1 MDNIFNYMG
10 QERDARRLLID
21 EKLETVE
28 NVAVMTADEVSE
40 KIQEHY
46 EVISKRGEEI
56 LLIKK
61 GEDMATFKSI
71 AKFLMR

>member
-1 MDNIFNYMG
+1 MDNIFSYMG
-10 QERDARRLLID
+10 QERDARRLLIN

-28 NVAVMTADEVSE
+28 NVAVMTAEEVSE
-40 KIQEHY
+40 KIQEHF

-61 GEDMATFKSI
+61 KDMHTFRSI
-71 AKFLMR
+71 AKFLCR